1 MSQHHFTNYRCVLA
15 LDPDE
20 WPGEWQGLLDDFPAL
35 ASQRMK
41 CWEDARESSLVGVG
55 PDEELIDEVLRFLEA
70 VRVRQMPP
78 PNGGV
83 VFLDASGQ
91 AFKTNWELRECWDW
105 RYVLRRIERDQVF
118 QQCFPSSG
126 AIIEV
131 ERLASGVR
139 LQHIDYEH
147 PLGVAGSRLDL
158 AGVILEDVGHF
169 KVGLHHTLSYLHA
182 VAERATRIG
191 RSEAFESA
199 FGVAP
204 QDDQGDAG

>member
-1 MSQHHFTNYRCVLA
+1 MSQYHFTNYRCVLA

-20 WPGEWQGLLDDFPAL
+20 WPGEWEGLLDDFPAL
-35 ASQRMK
+35 VSQKMK

-55 PDEELIDEVLRFLEA
+55 PDGEHIDDLLHFLEA
-70 VRVRQMPP
+70 ARVRQIRAP
-78 PNGGV
+78 GGI

-91 AFKTNWELRECWDW
+91 VFKTNSELWECWSW
-105 RYVLRRIERDQVF
+105 LYVLKRLENEQTF
-118 QQCFPSSG
+118 QQFFPSEG
-126 AIIEV
+126 LYIEV
-131 ERLASGVR
+131 EQLASGVR

-169 KVGLHHTLSYLHA
+169 KMGLHHTLSYLHA